1 MYELLECSC
10 CSSSK
15 NRPKVQNVYSI
26 ASQIQVVDRHADE
39 DVVLEPHQRVAAEV
53 EEGEARQ
60 EAEGAVVDAREAV
73 ARQQDLGEMR
83 RRVEEVR
90 QYLLDLRVI
99 DLEQDSSERFRNL
112 L

>member
-1 MYELLECSC
+1 M
-10 CSSSK
+10 
-15 NRPKVQNVYSI
+15 SI
-26 ASQIQVVDRHADE
+26 QLPPSQIEVVDRHADE

-90 QYLLDLRVI
+90 QYLLDLRAI

>member
-1 MYELLECSC
+1 MS
-10 CSSSK
+10 
-15 NRPKVQNVYSI
+15 YSYYFT
-26 ASQIQVVDRHADE
+26 AFTCQVVDRHADE

-90 QYLLDLRVI
+90 QYLLDLRGIWNKIRQSDSVI
-99 DLEQDSSERFRNL
+99 YCNRAICRSN
-112 L
+112 